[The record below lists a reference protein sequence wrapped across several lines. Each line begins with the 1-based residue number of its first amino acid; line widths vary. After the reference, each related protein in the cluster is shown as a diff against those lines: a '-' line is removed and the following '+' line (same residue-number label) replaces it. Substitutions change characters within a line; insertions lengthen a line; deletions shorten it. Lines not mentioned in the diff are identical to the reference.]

1 MQTRV
6 RRVALALTAVVGV
19 AIAGG
24 VTYAV
29 ADIGSGG
36 VINAVESASIPA
48 GSRLGIRFSGFGD
61 FNGDMLVSFRQVTER
76 PAAAHRS
83 GDRQLSPE

>member
-1 MQTRV
+1 MGGEEGKPMQTRV

-36 VINAVESASIPA
+36 VIN
-48 GSRLGIRFSGFGD
+48 GC
-61 FNGDMLVSFRQVTER
+61 
-76 PAAAHRS
+76 
-83 GDRQLSPE
+83 